1 MFGTI
6 RRHQKW
12 LWLVI
17 ITLTIISF
25 VLFFSP
31 YSKVNSGR
39 GSANFGT
46 MNGHRITEEQFVNAQ
61 REVYLR
67 YFFMTG
73 NWPDQ
78 DAKRT
83 GFDPQRETY
92 QWLLVIQKQEQMGV
106 HVGSDVAA
114 QVGREM
120 IHSLERMNVRSA
132 DMFFNDLLKPRG
144 FQPEDFERYLRHD
157 LGLRGLMSV
166 VGLSGK
172 LVTPDE
178 ARALYVREHEEL
190 DTEAVFFNPSNYVAN
205 VSVTPEAIASFYS
218 NRLANFRI
226 PEQVQVS
233 YVTFGISNLLAQ
245 AEADWQKTNFN
256 EVVEMNFQRI
266 GTNYFKDAKTPE
278 EAKAKIREELIRTRA
293 LSEARKKAIEFAR
306 PLFDMT
312 PPRPEN
318 LEILAKSNGLPV
330 EVSLPFDR
338 DYGPTNIDVGAEFV
352 KSAFSRTAEEPF
364 GGPIVGKDG
373 AYVIALKQRL
383 PSRIPSLDEVREK
396 VTADYKMAQAM
407 NLARQAGTSF
417 YQTLTNGLAQGKTFE
432 AVCME
437 AKVPLVTVPRFSLST
452 RELPQFEGQIALNQ
466 LKQIAFSTPPGKAS
480 EFQMTGEG
488 GLIVYVK
495 AKIPADETKMKSE
508 LASFV
513 KYVRQKRQEEAFNDW
528 FRKEAERGLSD
539 IPALRQQ
546 TPPTMKGAPTAKS

>member
-157 LGLRGLMSV
+157 LGLRELMSV

-190 DTEAVFFNPSNYVAN
+190 DAEAVFFNPSNYVAN

-396 VTADYKMAQAM
+396 VTADYKMAQAI
-407 NLARQAGTSF
+407 NLARQAGMSF

-437 AKVPLVTVPRFSLST
+437 LKVPLVTVPRFSLST

>member
-39 GSANFGT
+39 DSANFGT
-46 MNGHRITEEQFVNAQ
+46 MNGHQITEEQFVNAQ

-157 LGLRGLMSV
+157 LGLRELMSV

-218 NRLANFRI
+218 NRLANYRI

-233 YVTFGISNLLAQ
+233 YVTFGVSNLLAQ

-373 AYVIALKQRL
+373 AYVIALKQKL

-407 NLARQAGTSF
+407 NLARQAGMSF
-417 YQTLTNGLAQGKTFE
+417 YQTLTNGLAQGKTLE
-432 AVCME
+432 AVCTE
-437 AKVPLVTVPRFSLST
+437 AKVTLVTVPRFSLST
-452 RELPQFEGQIALNQ
+452 RELPQFEEQIALNQ

-495 AKIPADETKMKSE
+495 AKIPADEIKMKTE